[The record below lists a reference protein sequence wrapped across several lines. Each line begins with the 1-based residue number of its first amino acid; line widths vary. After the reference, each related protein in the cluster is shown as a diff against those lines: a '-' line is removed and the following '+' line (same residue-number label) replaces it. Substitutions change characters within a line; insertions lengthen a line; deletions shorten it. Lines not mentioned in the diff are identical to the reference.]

1 MNVREWK
8 TTLNDEIMAPT
19 EAHVQISTFSTPSFS
34 EKFSIQGL
42 RNLGKYYKIN
52 LAMAIITQSVKK
64 ENIYFTGGNSNECF
78 DHQCRQLQPEVSADE
93 P

>member
-34 EKFSIQGL
+34 EKFLSYLRFCVLGL
-42 RNLGKYYKIN
+42 GTHICPL
-52 LAMAIITQSVKK
+52 
-64 ENIYFTGGNSNECF
+64 NET
-78 DHQCRQLQPEVSADE
+78 
-93 P
+93 